1 MQAFAIRAKNLGKCY
16 RLYSR
21 PGDRLRE
28 LVSPTRKVYHEPFWA
43 LQDMSLEVLPG
54 ESIGLV
60 GSNGAGKSTTLK
72 LFAGKLRPTTG
83 SVEVGGRLSSILEL
97 GTGFQPQL
105 TGRQNARL
113 NSLFMGLLPWE
124 ADRQVEQIIEFAEIG
139 QHADQPL
146 STYSSGMQAR
156 LAFAALT
163 TLEPEILILDEAL
176 ATGDARFAAKCND
189 YLRKLC
195 RSGCTTIVASH
206 DVRFLATACDKIVW
220 IEKGRV
226 RAVGASE
233 TIIQDYLDALGHD
246 RFQALARPTQVL
258 LRITSADSAARPT
271 FLLNCIEW
279 LDEMGNVLAEH
290 HIGQDRHWDGLIE
303 AAGSFGFRPEAARAG
318 WGPQEIVNGS
328 INRACQPGAGIDG
341 AVYVA
346 LAVPQFPRPL
356 PARLQVAVRHTESCD
371 AIFSIQLDGRF
382 HEVGRAGA
390 RLPGLDWKRVAWD
403 VRPAFATTHAAQPG
417 APTGATS

>member
-28 LVSPTRKVYHEPFWA
+28 LVSPTRKVYHQPFWA
-43 LQDMSLEVLPG
+43 LQEMSLEVLPG

-206 DVRFLATACDKIVW
+206 DVRFLATACDKIIW
-220 IEKGRV
+220 IDKGRV
-226 RAVGASE
+226 RATGPSE
-233 TIIQDYLDALGHD
+233 EVIHAYLETLGHS
-246 RFQALARPTQVL
+246 RAEALARPTQVL
-258 LRITSADSAARPT
+258 LRITSADATAKPR
-271 FLLNCIEW
+271 FLINCVEW
-279 LDEMGNVLAEH
+279 LDDAGHVLAEH
-290 HIGQDRHWDGLIE
+290 YIGQDRHWDGLVE
-303 AAGSFGFRPEAARAG
+303 AAGTFGFRPDAARAG
-318 WGPQEIVNGS
+318 WGAQEIFDAS
-328 INRACQPGAGIDG
+328 INRACMPASGIDG
-341 AVYVA
+341 AAYLP
-346 LAVPQFPRPL
+346 LAVPQFPKPL
-356 PARLQVAVRHTESCD
+356 PAKLQVAVRHTEACD
-371 AIFSIQLDGRF
+371 AVFSIQIDGRF
-382 HEVGRAGA
+382 HEVGRTGA

-403 VRPAFATTHAAQPG
+403 VRSVFAAVAAVG
-417 APTGATS
+417 AAPS